1 MKNKYKLIILVISI
15 FFSNPL
21 ISQIFDTTY
30 KDEKIKLKGILPNG
44 IFNYI
49 SIVKDHDN
57 RDNIISIEKKN
68 DDTIFRADI
77 LTFRVG
83 DDLDLIDTLSYLVKI
98 GPKFKY
104 NNKFWTVSLSSRSN
118 SLGNYIGI
126 DSIFLIS
133 SDLNDSNRISIV
145 KLPDSLI
152 ESDKRILLFTKE
164 KEFALLSLPHLSE
177 ADIYQNLDRFR
188 ISIVDTLGNIVNS
201 KVHYRP
207 LKSYVYSFEE
217 HGDKFLFSKYLNTSL
232 DLANIYYIDKN
243 SLEIIDSIPYRM
255 FPNTKSINDSIV
267 IGLTGCQDLYLFITN
282 TNTKTI
288 DTITYNVG
296 EIYESIWPMTAKFD
310 YLRTDSIYLC
320 YEVSSYDGSGF
331 IEILNFGL
339 GGEIN
344 FKYRFDDFMY
354 QAPKQIT
361 GVKATDDGGV
371 IFTVYLH
378 NYYDRGVNYSSQ
390 SWLVKFMPYGLS
402 ELTNIETNEKAS
414 LKVYPNPARDFINV
428 DIEADRFS
436 SSEIELFDIQGR
448 LVKKSKLNAQ
458 IGNRIDVSM
467 LNPGAYT
474 YRVVINGKG
483 ISGKVI
489 IGE

>member
-30 KDEKIKLKGILPNG
+30 KDEKIKLKGILPDINSSKSFMNLVRNHTENSIYVG
-44 IFNYI
+44 ALKRNYYYMMQI
-49 SIVKDHDN
+49 NKD
-57 RDNIISIEKKN
+57 
-68 DDTIFRADI
+68 
-77 LTFRVG
+77 LQ
-83 DDLDLIDTLSYLVKI
+83 LLDTLFVNSVQDYPFFF
-98 GPKFKY
+98 GPY
-104 NNKFWTVSLSSRSN
+104 NNKINDVFYGIRVGYNFDS
-118 SLGNYIGI
+118 GN
-126 DSIFLIS
+126 DSAYMILY
-133 SDLNDSNRISIV
+133 DLNDGVKIKRI
-145 KLPDSLI
+145 PDSTVEGLNY
-152 ESDKRILLFTKE
+152 SLRFTKE
-164 KEFALLSLPHLSE
+164 NEFALLSLPPLSE
-177 ADIYQNLDRFR
+177 ADINQNLDRFR
-188 ISIVDTLGNIVNS
+188 ISIVDTLGNVVNS

-243 SLEIIDSIPYRM
+243 SLEIIDSIPNRM
-255 FPNTKSINDSIV
+255 FPNMKSINDSIV
-267 IGLTGCQDLYLFITN
+267 IGLTGSQDLYLFITN

-344 FKYRFDDFMY
+344 FKYRFDNFMY

-390 SWLVKFMPYGLS
+390 SWLVKFMPNGLS

-414 LKVYPNPARDFINV
+414 IKVYPNPSKDFINV

-458 IGNRIDVSM
+458 IGNRIDVST
-467 LNPGAYT
+467 LNPGTYT

-483 ISGKVI
+483 ISGKLI

>member
-30 KDEKIKLKGILPNG
+30 QDEKIKLKGILPNG

-133 SDLNDSNRISIV
+133 SDLNDNNRISIV

-164 KEFALLSLPHLSE
+164 NEFALLSLPPLSE
-177 ADIYQNLDRFR
+177 ADINQNLDRFR

-201 KVHYRP
+201 KVHYNKIRG
-207 LKSYVYSFEE
+207 VHSFAE
-217 HGDKFLFSKYLNTSL
+217 HDNKFVFSKYQH
-232 DLANIYYIDKN
+232 
-243 SLEIIDSIPYRM
+243 IP
-255 FPNTKSINDSIV
+255 P
-267 IGLTGCQDLYLFITN
+267 
-282 TNTKTI
+282 
-288 DTITYNVG
+288 
-296 EIYESIWPMTAKFD
+296 D
-310 YLRTDSIYLC
+310 Y
-320 YEVSSYDGSGF
+320 
-331 IEILNFGL
+331 
-339 GGEIN
+339 
-344 FKYRFDDFMY
+344 
-354 QAPKQIT
+354 
-361 GVKATDDGGV
+361 
-371 IFTVYLH
+371 H
-378 NYYDRGVNYSSQ
+378 
-390 SWLVKFMPYGLS
+390 
-402 ELTNIETNEKAS
+402 
-414 LKVYPNPARDFINV
+414 
-428 DIEADRFS
+428 
-436 SSEIELFDIQGR
+436 
-448 LVKKSKLNAQ
+448 
-458 IGNRIDVSM
+458 
-467 LNPGAYT
+467 
-474 YRVVINGKG
+474 
-483 ISGKVI
+483 
-489 IGE
+489 